1 MLPWNI
7 SAVGTC
13 RGSMASETLRIA
25 LKLFLSHHRL
35 VSNESWIYCKDLQES
50 PWSYHNHIMTIS
62 WPYHGDIM
70 MFHFIGG
77 MLVGRRRNMYPNKHK
92 KTAMREHIYWAQ
104 ACLNTLAS
112 GLHCSQGL
120 PLDIF
125 RSIRTVADYLHGL
138 CAMLHPRFDATF
150 GISWSAS
157 QWVQAQYISP
167 GKAWKSSGNT

>member
-1 MLPWNI
+1 MFLPTKIELSTVNVTLKHFCSWNLPRLHGI
-7 SAVGTC
+7 RDIA
-13 RGSMASETLRIA
+13 IA

-70 MFHFIGG
+70 MFHFISG

-92 KTAMREHIYWAQ
+92 KTAMREHIYWPQ

-138 CAMLHPRFDATF
+138 CAVCSILVLTQHLE
-150 GISWSAS
+150 
-157 QWVQAQYISP
+157 
-167 GKAWKSSGNT
+167 